1 MDEKLSALLQLL
13 NPDNTMSVNRFLAH
27 SIGMAE
33 TIIYSALIS
42 KYTYY
47 KSNNKLSEGG
57 WFYSTI
63 EDLQESTTYGVKTQ
77 RTVIKHLSEL
87 GLIESKLMGMPA
99 RRYFRLKS
107 NIDTLEVLIAKGQ
120 AICDEMRMK
129 SENDNDKSEPEA
141 EHRNTSLS
149 QMDKQDCPMGQT
161 RLSQMDKLDCPDGTN
176 KFDPNGQAY
185 INLNINNLKGN
196 QSIYPRDGQIEKTDF
211 GEILSAIKYD
221 PICCCYQFRY
231 KPPESEADFA
241 EYDEAARSLQGC
253 AIPYDLSNDEK
264 AMGTALR
271 FLFGYSYYAAHDTA
285 DEHIDFAD
293 VVLEVLAE
301 MACSEKTKIL
311 NGFVSGR
318 LVIDKINRLVENA
331 SFSDFLWSFEEKW
344 KAIISETKI
353 KNPRSYMKSTLW
365 NWLIDYKLEDFCYA
379 F

>member
-1 MDEKLSALLQLL
+1 MEDKLSALLQIL

-27 SIGMAE
+27 SIGMAD

-47 KSNNKLSEGG
+47 RNCGKLSDGG

-107 NIDTLEVLIAKGQ
+107 NTEILEALIAKGQ

-129 SENDNDKSEPEA
+129 SEIDSDNENSQE

-149 QMDKQDCPMGQT
+149 QKDKQDCPVGQT
-161 RLSQMDKLDCPDGTN
+161 RLSQKDKLDYPERTN
-176 KFDPNGQAY
+176 KFDPSGQSY

-196 QSIYPRDGQIEKTDF
+196 QSINLGDGQIEKQNFCD
-211 GEILSAIKYD
+211 ILSAIGYNSTRCGYKF
-221 PICCCYQFRY
+221 IL

-241 EYDEAARSLQGC
+241 EYDEADRGIQGC
-253 AIPYDLSNDEK
+253 AIPYTLGYDNK
-264 AMGTALR
+264 AMEIALR
-271 FLFGYSYYAAHDTA
+271 FLFGYSYYSAHDTSEERIA
-285 DEHIDFAD
+285 FVD
-293 VVLEVLAE
+293 VVIEFLAE
-301 MACSEKTKIL
+301 MACAEKTKIKD
-311 NGFVSGR
+311 GYISGK
-318 LVIDKINRLVENA
+318 LVIDKINHLIQTA
-331 SFSDFLWSFEEKW
+331 SLSDCLWGFKDKW
-344 KAIISETKI
+344 ETIVSETKI